1 MRNYTLNIRLAAVMV
16 APLLLACGSDN
27 QGGGTTYVTVPDC
40 GGATNQVLSTDST
53 GQLVC
58 RSLPAGAVSL
68 PDCKPN
74 TEALTS
80 DGVTPTCTNRDVVD
94 ASTQTL
100 LDTLTMVEK
109 QIVDAGTKIT
119 ALGSGPSSQAA
130 YVGLTKNSYT
140 GRFVSGQAVGIP
152 AATALCAGDFGVGA
166 HMCTVYELY
175 YSAAL
180 LKNLDPTV
188 DISPG
193 GWVYMQSWRHAPVNP
208 TEISAGLADNC
219 AGYTYTFAATDTYQW
234 NGTTFAWTVDA
245 SGVRVPKFYANTQC
259 NTSQPIACCR

>member
-27 QGGGTTYVTVPDC
+27 TGGGTTYVTVPDC
-40 GGATNQVLSTDST
+40 GGAPNQVLSTDST

-58 RSLPAGAVSL
+58 VNAPAGALNL
-68 PDCKPN
+68 PECAND
-74 TEALTS
+74 EAYTS
-80 DGVTPTCTNRDVVD
+80 QNGVTCVKRDVVD
-94 ASTQTL
+94 ATTAAAL
-100 LDTLTMVEK
+100 TTLTMIEK

-119 ALGSGPSSQAA
+119 ALGSGPSSQSA

-140 GRFVSGQAVGIP
+140 GRLISGAAVGIP